1 MKDAPAKESAIKT
14 WDVDR
19 PAVIE
24 TSWNSPSVE
33 VVGHVSPFDHR
44 RPTRHRKFGP
54 WRARRANVFASR
66 CFERP
71 V

>member
-54 WRARRANVFASR
+54 MEGASR
-66 CFERP
+66 ERVRVP
-71 V
+71 LL